1 MPVEVAQ
8 PDDLSA
14 VRRLLQFGRYVYANI
29 ADEDVPDV
37 VARGLTM
44 LGGGKLHPW
53 GVLMVDPEPMPTQR
67 PDAPER
73 AQVRAI
79 ALRHGPWT
87 PDGVKHLA
95 AGLAQ
100 HAPAQHLPMLAMV
113 YATEPW
119 LQSALLQAGFTQEDT
134 VVYFRL
140 SLTDDIESSQETE
153 SALLHPGGGANPFA
167 LRPASP
173 ADIPALAEMDARAF
187 DYMWHYPPK
196 DLMELLVRGRLQ
208 IAEQEVD
215 GRHLLAGYSGLL
227 LNSGTE
233 AHLARLAVHPDFQG
247 MGVGRTLLRDAIDA
261 ARTESYRTFALNTQ
275 ASNERSQ
282 TLYRSAGFTE
292 TGLRLPVYT
301 LLVPARA

>member
-1 MPVEVAQ
+1 MPVEVAEAS
-8 PDDLSA
+8 DLNA

-29 ADEDVPDV
+29 ADEDIPDV

-53 GVLMVDPEPMPTQR
+53 GVLMVDPEPMPTKR

-87 PDGVKHLA
+87 ADGVKDLA

-100 HAPAQHLPMLAMV
+100 CAPDRHLPMLAMV

-119 LQSALLQAGFTQEDT
+119 LQRSLAQAGFTLEDT
-134 VVYFRL
+134 VVYYRL
-140 SLTDDIESSQETE
+140 SLTDDMASAQETE
-153 SALLHPGGGANPFA
+153 AALRHPGSDANPFS

-187 DYMWHYPPK
+187 DYMWHYPPR

-208 IAEQEVD
+208 IAEREVD
-215 GRHLLAGYSGLL
+215 GRHLLVGYSGLL
-227 LNSGTE
+227 LNDGME
-233 AHLARLAVHPDFQG
+233 AHLARLAVHPDSQSI
-247 MGVGRTLLRDAIDA
+247 GVGRTLLRDAIGA
-261 ARTESYRTFALNTQ
+261 ARAEDYRTFALNTQ

-282 TLYRSAGFTE
+282 ALYRSAGFVA

-301 LLVPARA
+301 LLVTARA